1 MAVQTF
7 AEQINKLAARMGTE
21 CKTLKGSLGDLNAL
35 TTDEKTSLVLALNEV
50 KGKITGAEG
59 SVSGVT
65 QEIANIKKELAKKV
79 EIDDSQASGTKT
91 YSSTKVDS
99 QITAAR
105 DAVKNEILGGAGAAY
120 DTLQELA
127 TLIQGNKDLITGLQ
141 EISGKHV
148 RFDQAQE
155 LTLEQKKFARDNIGA
170 AEAEALNTLNGTVTE
185 QGKKIQAV
193 EASAGKAGAD
203 IGTVGDLVTSA
214 KTVVPAINEV
224 KGQADKGVADAA
236 KAQTKADEGVTKAT
250 KAQGDVDALKASLGD
265 LNIDFVA
272 AFEAALGT
280 PAA

>member
-127 TLIQGNKDLITGLQ
+127 TLIQGNKDLITSLQ
-141 EISGKHV
+141 EIAGKHV

-170 AEAEALNTLNGTVTE
+170 AEAEALNTLNGTVTA

-203 IGTVGDLVTSA
+203 IGTVSELATSA

-224 KGQADKGVADAA
+224 KVQADKGVADAGKAQA
-236 KAQTKADEGVTKAT
+236 KAVEGVTKAT

-265 LNIDFVA
+265 LNTDFVA
-272 AFEAALGT
+272 AFEAALGS